1 MKVKTKDNKTVYS
14 MGVQNIFISRIIKD
28 LFQENFIISNYLDIT
43 SNTMSEILD
52 KCNED
57 HYYEDDLFKPSI
69 KITNNDKIE
78 DIYLQHE
85 NESDITGFV
94 KDVSENIVEVKPIS
108 VLKALCNQFEI
119 IKHIRLFDKPQE
131 IDVEM
136 LKDYRDE
143 LMAYVEDHHHELRLI
158 ELYFRN
164 TAYPI
169 LNLEVF
175 IYRIPEDLYASILLI
190 DTLGG
195 EKYD

>member
-1 MKVKTKDNKTVYS
+1 MKDKTKDNKTVYS

-28 LFQENFIISNYLDIT
+28 LFQENFIITNFLDIT

-69 KITNNDKIE
+69 KITNNNKIE

-85 NESDITGFV
+85 NDSEITDFV

-108 VLKALCNQFEI
+108 VLKALCDQFEI
-119 IKHIRLFDKPQE
+119 IKHVRLFDAPQQINEE
-131 IDVEM
+131 I
-136 LKDYRDE
+136 LKDYKDE
-143 LMAYVEDHHHELRLI
+143 LCAYVEDHHCELTLI

-164 TAYPI
+164 TYSI
-169 LNLEVF
+169 LDLEVF

-195 EKYD
+195 E